1 MLRVRDYSIP
11 RKLTWMNMLVS
22 GAALVLA
29 STAFVTYG
37 LMSHRETIVRN
48 LTIQAEIV
56 GSNSVSALL
65 FNDPVSVEK
74 TLSALHASP
83 NIVGAGVYT
92 SQGQPFATYERN
104 GQRSPLPPIPP
115 AQTQVHWLGG
125 AGIVVARPIVFQ
137 GGKVG
142 TVFIRSDLGE
152 MFDLLKRY
160 AVIVGIVLLASL
172 AVALLLSSLIR
183 RNIADPIM
191 HLAETARTVSRDRIY
206 SVRAPATRNR
216 DELAILIETFN
227 DMLAQIQERDTALRE
242 AHDTLELR
250 VEQRTA
256 QLDAANKELEA
267 FSYSVSHDLRA
278 PLRQI
283 DGFSKILGDEYGPSL
298 DAGAQRYLRLI
309 RDGARTMGHL
319 VDDLLKLAR
328 IGRQELVCKPV
339 DLNPLLQSALRDL
352 ELECE
357 QRQIEWRIG
366 RLPVVGCDAGLM
378 KQVFANLLS
387 NAIKYTRHG
396 EMAIIEVD
404 YSASDGTLFV
414 RDNGAGFDQRYAHKL
429 FGVFQRLHRMEEFE
443 GTGVGL
449 ATVQRIIHKHGGRI
463 WAEGVVGKGATFSFS
478 LAASSQNSVNEHK
491 SASVGG

>member
-11 RKLTWMNMLVS
+11 KKLTWMNMLVS
-22 GAALVLA
+22 SAALVLA
-29 STAFVTYG
+29 TTAFVTYG
-37 LMSHRETIVRN
+37 LMSHRETIVRS

-65 FNDPVSVEK
+65 FNDPISAEK

-83 NIVGAGVYT
+83 NILGAGIYT
-92 SQGQPFATYERN
+92 SESKPFATYERN
-104 GQRSPLPPIPP
+104 GEHDSLPPIPP
-115 AQTQVHWLGG
+115 VQTQVHWWGD
-125 AGIVVARPIVFQ
+125 AGVVVVRPIVFQ

-142 TVFIRSDLGE
+142 TVLIRSDLRE
-152 MFDLLKRY
+152 MLDLLKRY

-183 RNIADPIM
+183 RHIADPILD
-191 HLAETARTVSRDRIY
+191 LAEIARTVSREKIY
-206 SVRAPATRNR
+206 SVRAPATRDR

-227 DMLAQIQERDTALRE
+227 DMLAQIEERDTALRE

-250 VEQRTA
+250 VQQRTA

-298 DAGAQRYLRLI
+298 DAEAQRYLRLI
-309 RDGARTMGHL
+309 RDGARTMGQL

-339 DLNPLLQSALRDL
+339 DLNALLQSTLQDL

-366 RLPVVGCDAGLM
+366 RLPVVGCDTGLM

-387 NAIKYTRHG
+387 NAIKYTRHR
-396 EMAIIEVD
+396 EMAIIEVGH
-404 YSASDGTLFV
+404 SASDSTLFV

-449 ATVQRIIHKHGGRI
+449 ATVQRIIQKHGGRI
-463 WAEGVVGKGATFSFS
+463 WAEGAVGKGATFSFS